1 MATRLKNRP
10 FQNSLYLSIGATFL
24 LFVVLV
30 TIYQH
35 RKSREYKID
44 ILTAQLQAYSYK
56 MSIELGDRLLVPDVF
71 YRYVDQNSLKKLR
84 VTVIDTTGRVL
95 IDSRRHDVAAM
106 DNHKNRREVEQALR
120 NGTGYDLK
128 RKSET
133 LDEAYFYCATRIGDN
148 IVRTAL
154 PYSAEITKSLQMDY
168 SYIWYT
174 VIVVILLIFVLYHST
189 SRIRRHIGYL
199 RDFAIKAQR
208 NEPLDLELDRRL
220 PDDELGEISH
230 TITTL
235 YWKLRH
241 SEEEKERIKRQL
253 TQNAAH
259 ELKTPVASIHGYLES
274 IMEHPEM
281 DDKTRQRF
289 IERCYAQSKRMTK
302 LMHDMSA
309 LTKLDEIEQN
319 RTKSNEKDRS
329 EEIDVAAVVRSV
341 ADELTLQ
348 LTEQDIT
355 VKTDMPDTIML
366 HADHS
371 LVYSI
376 FRNLFDNSIAYSGAT
391 RITIRA
397 KALPVENASERAYEF
412 LFMDNGVGVAP
423 QHLARLFERFYRVD
437 KGRSRKLGGTG
448 LGLAIVK
455 NAVTAH
461 GGTCTAEMTHGGGL
475 TVRFTLRSR

>member
-10 FQNSLYLSIGATFL
+10 FQNSLYFSIGATFL
-24 LFVVLV
+24 LFVVLIS
-30 TIYQH
+30 IYQH
-35 RKSREYKID
+35 RRSREYKID

-56 MSIELGDRLLVPDVF
+56 MSDVLGDSLLSPHVF
-71 YRYVDQNSLKKLR
+71 YNYVEKNSMEGLR
-84 VTVIDTTGRVL
+84 VTVIDTTGRVIL
-95 IDSRRHDVAAM
+95 DSRRHDVTDM
-106 DNHKNRREVEQALR
+106 QSHRNRREVEQALR
-120 NGTGYDLK
+120 YGTGYDLK

-133 LDEAYFYCATRIGDN
+133 LDEPYFYSAARVGDN
-148 IVRTAL
+148 IIRTAL
-154 PYSAEITKSLQMDY
+154 PYSAEITKSLQVDY

-174 VIVVILLIFVLYHST
+174 AIVIIVLIFVLYHST

-199 RDFAIKAQR
+199 HNFAIKAQR
-208 NEPLDLELDRRL
+208 GEPLDYELDRRL

-241 SEEEKERIKRQL
+241 SEEEKQRIKRQL

-274 IMEHPEM
+274 IMTHPDM
-281 DDKTRQRF
+281 DEATRQRF
-289 IERCYAQSKRMTK
+289 MERCYAQSERMTK
-302 LMHDMSA
+302 LLQDMSA
-309 LTKLDEIEQN
+309 LAKLDEIEQN
-319 RTKSNEKDRS
+319 RTKNTENTLR
-329 EEIDVAAVVRSV
+329 EEIDVAAIVRTV
-341 ADELTLQ
+341 TDELALQ
-348 LTEQDIT
+348 LTEQGISVT
-355 VKTDMPDTIML
+355 TDMPEQIML
-366 HADHS
+366 RADYG

-391 RITIRA
+391 TITVRA
-397 KALPVENASERAYEF
+397 KAVTAAQNGARAYEF
-412 LFMDNGVGVAP
+412 LVMDNGVGVEP
-423 QHLARLFERFYRVD
+423 QHLPRLFERFYRVD

-461 GGTCTAEMTHGGGL
+461 GGTCAAEITHGGGL
-475 TVRFTLRSR
+475 AVRFTLTE

>member
-30 TIYQH
+30 TMYQY
-35 RKSREYKID
+35 RRNKEYKKD
-44 ILTAQLQAYSYK
+44 ILTAQLQAYSYR
-56 MSIELGDRLLVPDVF
+56 MTGALGDSLLVPDVF
-71 YRYVDQNSLKKLR
+71 YRYVSQNSLEGFR

-95 IDSRRHDVAAM
+95 LDSRRHDVAAM
-106 DNHKNRREVEQALR
+106 GNHKNRREVEQALHYG
-120 NGTGYDLK
+120 NGYDLK
-128 RKSET
+128 RTSET
-133 LDEAYFYCATRIGDN
+133 LDEPYFYSATRIGDN
-148 IVRTAL
+148 IIRTAL
-154 PYSAEITKSLQMDY
+154 PYSAEITQSLQMDY
-168 SYIWYT
+168 SYVWYT
-174 VIVVILLIFVLYHST
+174 IIVVILLIFVLYHST

-199 RDFAIKAQR
+199 RDFAIKAQQG
-208 NEPLDLELDRRL
+208 EQLDFELDRRL
-220 PDDELGEISH
+220 PDDELGDISH
-230 TITTL
+230 IITTL

-274 IMEHPEM
+274 IIEHPEM

-319 RTKSNEKDRS
+319 RTKTDEIERR

-341 ADELTLQ
+341 EDELALQ
-348 LTEQDIT
+348 LTEQNIA
-355 VKTDMPDTIML
+355 VKTDMPDSIML

-371 LVYSI
+371 LIYSI
-376 FRNLFDNSIAYSGAT
+376 FRNLFDNSIAYSGGT
-391 RITIRA
+391 RITVRA
-397 KALPVENASERAYEF
+397 KALPADDSAERAYEF

-475 TVRFTLRSR
+475 TVRFTLKSR